1 MSKEKLT
8 FAVDFDGC
16 LWIYRELYVNR
27 LTADKLGQ
35 MIMEVEA
42 DDGRIQDALLDSSCW
57 AKRGDVGPSI
67 AETINKEGCRFRPS
81 DRSPGSRVAG
91 KIELHKRLMVDEDTD
106 EPKLKI
112 LKNCNMIGGYVRE
125 NIRLMHGQKDIN

>member
-35 MIMEVEA
+35 MIMEVEDCRYKLFVVGVGIYEA
-42 DDGRIQDALLDSSCW
+42 NSLSELIWIVIKHRFEHLF
-57 AKRGDVGPSI
+57 RG
-67 AETINKEGCRFRPS
+67 EGFI
-81 DRSPGSRVAG
+81 D
-91 KIELHKRLMVDEDTD
+91 
-106 EPKLKI
+106 
-112 LKNCNMIGGYVRE
+112 
-125 NIRLMHGQKDIN
+125 